1 MPTMT
6 TLPPKQRY
14 NRGDVVLVLFPH
26 SDLHGAKTRPS
37 IVVQADD
44 IQADLPQVIV
54 AMISGRMFRAGHPSR
69 VVVRRDTPEGQCAGL
84 LGDSVVMTDN
94 LATVAEAAIDRVIG
108 KLPMHEIEQALRH
121 TLGL

>member
-1 MPTMT
+1 MT

-26 SDLHGAKTRPS
+26 SDLHGAKTRPA

-44 IQADLPQVIV
+44 LGADLTQVIV
-54 AMISGRMFRAGHPSR
+54 AMIRGRMFHAGHPSR
-69 VVVRRDTPEGQCAGL
+69 VVVRHDTAEGRSAGL
-84 LGDSVVMTDN
+84 LGDSVVMTDK